1 MASEIA
7 LLAMEYRTN
16 SFGGIFMTLVEILMR
31 FLVGGTL
38 VVIINLIGKSQN
50 SFVAG
55 LAMLFP
61 AITLIGYYF
70 LSISQ
75 HGSLSKTVM
84 FSIWSL
90 PTSLA
95 FLLTLYFTIDKIPI
109 LQALALGIASWLIT
123 AIVVIGV
130 YTIIAK

>member
-1 MASEIA
+1 
-7 LLAMEYRTN
+7 
-16 SFGGIFMTLVEILMR
+16 MTLLELITR

-38 VVIINLIGKSQN
+38 VVLINLIGKSRN

-61 AITLIGYYF
+61 AITLLGYYF
-70 LSISQ
+70 LSLSH
-75 HGSLSKTVM
+75 HGTLSKTVM

-109 LQALALGIASWLIT
+109 LQSLALGIASWLIT
-123 AIVVIGV
+123 AIVVIGF
-130 YTIIAK
+130 YSFITK

>member
-1 MASEIA
+1 
-7 LLAMEYRTN
+7 
-16 SFGGIFMTLVEILMR
+16 MTLVELLTR

-38 VVIINLIGKSQN
+38 VVLINLIGKSRN
-50 SFVAG
+50 NFVAG

-61 AITLIGYYF
+61 AITLIGFYF

-75 HGSLSKTVM
+75 HGSLSKTVL

-90 PTSLA
+90 PTSLV
-95 FLLTLYFTIDKIPI
+95 FLVTLYFTIDKIPI
-109 LQALALGIASWLIT
+109 LQALVLGIVSWLIA

-130 YTIIAK
+130 YTIISK

>member
-1 MASEIA
+1 
-7 LLAMEYRTN
+7 
-16 SFGGIFMTLVEILMR
+16 MTLVEILMR

>member
-1 MASEIA
+1 
-7 LLAMEYRTN
+7 
-16 SFGGIFMTLVEILMR
+16 MTLVELITR
-31 FLVGGTL
+31 FFVGGTF
-38 VVIINLIGKSQN
+38 VVLINLIGKSRN
-50 SFVAG
+50 SFVSG

-61 AITLIGYYF
+61 AITLLGYYF

-75 HGSLSKTVM
+75 HGPLSKTVM

-123 AIVVIGV
+123 AIAVMGV
-130 YTIIAK
+130 YSIFSK

>member
-1 MASEIA
+1 
-7 LLAMEYRTN
+7 
-16 SFGGIFMTLVEILMR
+16 MTLVELVTR
-31 FLVGGTL
+31 FIVGGTL

-61 AITLIGYYF
+61 AITLLGYYF
-70 LSISQ
+70 LSLSQ
-75 HGSLSKTVM
+75 HSALSKTVL

-109 LQALALGIASWLIT
+109 MQSLALGIVSWFIT
-123 AIVVIGV
+123 AIIVLGV
-130 YTIIAK
+130 YTLVMK

>member
-1 MASEIA
+1 MTFVE
-7 LLAMEYRTN
+7 LLT
-16 SFGGIFMTLVEILMR
+16 R
-31 FLVGGTL
+31 FIVGGTL
-38 VVIINLIGKSQN
+38 VVLINLIGKSRN

-61 AITLIGYYF
+61 AITLLGYYF
-70 LSISQ
+70 LSVSQ
-75 HGSLSKTVM
+75 HGTLSKTVM

-95 FLLTLYFTIDKIPI
+95 FLLTLYFTIDRIPI
-109 LQALALGIASWLIT
+109 FQALTLGVASWFIT

-130 YTIIAK
+130 YSIVSK

>member
-1 MASEIA
+1 
-7 LLAMEYRTN
+7 
-16 SFGGIFMTLVEILMR
+16 MTLVELLMR

-38 VVIINLIGKSQN
+38 VVLINLIGKSRN

-90 PTSLA
+90 PTSLV
-95 FLLTLYFTIDKIPI
+95 FLLTLYFTIDEMPI
-109 LQALALGIASWLIT
+109 LQAFLWSEVFLEVDQDRIHGADR
-123 AIVVIGV
+123 
-130 YTIIAK
+130 